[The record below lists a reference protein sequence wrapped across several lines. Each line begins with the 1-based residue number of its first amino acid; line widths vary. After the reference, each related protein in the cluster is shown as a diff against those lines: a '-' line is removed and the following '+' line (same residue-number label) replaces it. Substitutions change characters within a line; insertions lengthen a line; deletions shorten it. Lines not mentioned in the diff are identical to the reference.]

1 MLGEKIIYYL
11 VFVNFAFLILGSPST
26 YRRRSSGATEMSAVE
41 WIAMVLFAVATVV
54 FFVWVIVLMRE

>member
-1 MLGEKIIYYL
+1 
-11 VFVNFAFLILGSPST
+11 
-26 YRRRSSGATEMSAVE
+26 MSAVE